1 MASNITS
8 SGVMTLVEQDTL
20 FAPPPNRSAYRNL
33 FIYTSHNRGTVL
45 GGLWVAEGITNTN
58 LYSMVEILCDFTE
71 AFDLQDDSQRLI
83 QRDKQLLKPGNYYIA
98 TTGRFPPCFGGR
110 LPLTRYRF
118 CYGYQ

>member
-1 MASNITS
+1 M
-8 SGVMTLVEQDTL
+8 
-20 FAPPPNRSAYRNL
+20 
-33 FIYTSHNRGTVL
+33 L

-71 AFDLQDDSQRLI
+71 AFDLQDDNQRLI

-98 TTGRFPPCFGGR
+98 TTGRFPPCFGDR